1 MRTRFSFAWAA
12 LALVLCVRATW
23 AQPTPATP
31 AQNKGIDPELLA
43 KVNAGDAEAQHELGD
58 MYYFGQRVRRD
69 YAQAAIWYRKAA
81 EQGDHDS
88 QYRIGVLY
96 HFGWGVPRDDAQA
109 FVWIKKSA
117 EQDDANAERLLS
129 VCYAKGLGVPKDDAH
144 EIFWLRRAAEDGD
157 ANSQYI
163 IGWVFEDGLQGYR
176 QDYAEAYF
184 WLNLAASGPAA
195 PKYRKEAVKR
205 RDKVASH
212 LTQAELSRVQE
223 RVRDWHEEHPAQAQ

>member
-1 MRTRFSFAWAA
+1 MRTRFYCLLAF
-12 LALVLCVRATW
+12 LALVLCVSVSRALSTS
-23 AQPTPATP
+23 AAT
-31 AQNKGIDPELLA
+31 AQNKGVDPAVLA
-43 KVNAGDAEAQHELGD
+43 KANVGDAEAQHELGD
-58 MYYFGQRVRRD
+58 MYYFGQGVRRD

-81 EQGDHDS
+81 EQGNHDS

-96 HFGWGVPRDDAQA
+96 QFGWGVPRDDAQA

-117 EQDDANAERLLS
+117 EQEDANAERLLS

-163 IGWVFEDGLQGYR
+163 IGWTYEDGLYAYH

-184 WLNLAASGPAA
+184 WLNLAASGPATR
-195 PKYRKEAVKR
+195 KYRQEAVKR

-223 RVRDWHEEHPAQAQ
+223 RADEWRKNHPAQSQ